1 MQEYFKNRSQFPPE
15 GLERYAGTYVAW
27 SPDGT
32 KIVATDED
40 PLKVVA
46 TVKAAGYD
54 LAEVVI
60 SSVPSAEESGLI
72 MNDNI
77 ATSSTFGRE

>member
-1 MQEYFKNRSQFPPE
+1 MQEYVRNRSQFPLE
-15 GLERYAGTYVAW
+15 GLEQYAGTYVAW

-32 KIVATDED
+32 KIVASDED

-54 LAEVVI
+54 LAELVI
-60 SSVPSAEESGLI
+60 SSVPSADETLLAGGL
-72 MNDNI
+72 D
-77 ATSSTFGRE
+77 G